1 MNKLEIINR
10 GIEVQETIGFAMFQ
24 NTDPLDHDS
33 LYSFARII
41 YNYLAMAKIG
51 ESTCNSTFFDK

>member
-10 GIEVQETIGFAMFQ
+10 GIEVQETIGFGMFQ
-24 NTDPLDHDS
+24 NTDPLFHDS

-51 ESTCNSTFFDK
+51 ESTCNDTKVK

>member
-10 GIEVQETIGFAMFQ
+10 GIEVQETIGFGMFQ
-24 NTDPLDHDS
+24 NTDPLYHDS
-33 LYSFARII
+33 LYSFAKII

-51 ESTCNSTFFDK
+51 ESTCDSTKRKK